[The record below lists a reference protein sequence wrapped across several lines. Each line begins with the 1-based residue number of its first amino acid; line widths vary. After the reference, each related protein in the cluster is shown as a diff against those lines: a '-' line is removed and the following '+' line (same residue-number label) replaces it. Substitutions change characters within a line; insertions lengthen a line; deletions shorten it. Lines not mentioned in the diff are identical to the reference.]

1 MKRRKSYLENPIN
14 YRKALEIFTKISK
27 YDEEKD
33 ERVVSVFTAAMEMS
47 KLLGEIQSL
56 TEKINHQRY
65 HIKKLEHQ
73 KKQKLDQKKKFL
85 NLNLRRD
92 YMKAHVRTEGQLN
105 FMLFSDIYKA
115 IMKNVDGKY
124 VASVRLK
131 IGGTEECKDFIIKV
145 VQGEV
150 DFQQLLQIGGLE
162 KYEII
167 SVERV
172 KDI

>member
-1 MKRRKSYLENPIN
+1 
-14 YRKALEIFTKISK
+14 
-27 YDEEKD
+27 
-33 ERVVSVFTAAMEMS
+33 
-47 KLLGEIQSL
+47 
-56 TEKINHQRY
+56 
-65 HIKKLEHQ
+65 
-73 KKQKLDQKKKFL
+73 
-85 NLNLRRD
+85 
-92 YMKAHVRTEGQLN
+92 MKAHVRTEGQLN

-131 IGGTEECKDFIIKV
+131 IGGTEEYKDFIINV

-150 DFQQLLQIGGLE
+150 DFEQLLQIGSLE